1 MIMAWKTNKI
11 IAMALVLTMA
21 EGFVSYCA
29 FRNMSIALSEKKSL
43 VESWLAEIRN
53 STQATSP
60 ASSMRIIYGPNGSK
74 DVTFCVSASMSV
86 GTSVSGEAERTYLL
100 TLGFLEALGSIVDL
114 LRNASII
121 TAITACVICVALIML
136 GLKKMPRP
144 SIPSL

>member
-1 MIMAWKTNKI
+1 
-11 IAMALVLTMA
+11 
-21 EGFVSYCA
+21 
-29 FRNMSIALSEKKSL
+29 
-43 VESWLAEIRN
+43 
-53 STQATSP
+53 
-60 ASSMRIIYGPNGSK
+60 
-74 DVTFCVSASMSV
+74 MSV